1 MESFANIR
9 VRNTAQRATD
19 EGAIMNNKNMT
30 TKNPKNIK
38 RRSFYGV
45 LAGAVAAVLS
55 SLNLGPIFS
64 NKTQQPEVKVSLHP
78 EAVSREKRG

>member
-19 EGAIMNNKNMT
+19 EGAIMSKRNMT
-30 TKNPKNIK
+30 NTNSKNIK

-45 LAGAVAAVLS
+45 LAGALAAALS

-78 EAVSREKRG
+78 QAVSREKRG